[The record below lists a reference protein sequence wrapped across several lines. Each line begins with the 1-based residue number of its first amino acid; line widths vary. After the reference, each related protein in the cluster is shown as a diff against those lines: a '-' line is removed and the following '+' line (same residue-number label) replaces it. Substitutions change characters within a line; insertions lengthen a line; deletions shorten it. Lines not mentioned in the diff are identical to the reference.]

1 MLLIIQHTYY
11 RRKGNCETILHV
23 SFVIAFP
30 IYMYSALKIFDTV
43 RIMTVEL
50 FLLNAASDN
59 QKQTITFLYQL
70 VRGMAARS
78 YGLNVARLAGIH
90 QDIIQGAELLS
101 SQLEERIQKRRFV
114 PQNTIQDIMVLLIF
128 VGINVSSS

>member
-43 RIMTVEL
+43 RIMTV
-50 FLLNAASDN
+50 
-59 QKQTITFLYQL
+59 
-70 VRGMAARS
+70 
-78 YGLNVARLAGIH
+78 
-90 QDIIQGAELLS
+90 
-101 SQLEERIQKRRFV
+101 
-114 PQNTIQDIMVLLIF
+114 
-128 VGINVSSS
+128 